1 MDTES
6 AARQIDR
13 DIRHEVLMTGK
24 RPRDAF
30 TDMITSLPKKFKSP
44 ELHKK
49 VVAKIPSFNKVQP
62 QLARLRAEGYASR
75 LYMADPF
82 GILAAIGG
90 LEEIEK
96 CSRRNVETFHTG
108 EPGNALVML
117 CTVWVLFRFNILM
130 RHEYIVLVTR
140 QCLLKTSKLPSEI

>member
-1 MDTES
+1 
-6 AARQIDR
+6 
-13 DIRHEVLMTGK
+13 
-24 RPRDAF
+24 
-30 TDMITSLPKKFKSP
+30 MITSLPKKFKSP

-49 VVAKIPSFNKVQP
+49 VISKIPSFNKVQP

-96 CSRRNVETFHTG
+96 YSRRNAATFCAG
-108 EPGNALVML
+108 ERGNALVIL
-117 CTVWVLFRFNILM
+117 CHV
-130 RHEYIVLVTR
+130 
-140 QCLLKTSKLPSEI
+140 

>member
-1 MDTES
+1 MATES

-13 DIRHEVLMTGK
+13 DIRHEVLTTGK

-49 VVAKIPSFNKVQP
+49 VISKIPSFNKVQP

-96 CSRRNVETFHTG
+96 YSRRNAATFCAG
-108 EPGNALVML
+108 QRGNALVSL
-117 CTVWVLFRFNILM
+117 CHV
-130 RHEYIVLVTR
+130 
-140 QCLLKTSKLPSEI
+140 

>member
-1 MDTES
+1 MMHTES
-6 AARQIDR
+6 AARQVDR
-13 DIRHEVLMTGK
+13 DIRHEVLTTGK

-82 GILAAIGG
+82 SILAAIGG

-96 CSRRNVETFHTG
+96 YCQRNVEMFCAG
-108 EPGNALVML
+108 QPGIALVML
-117 CTVWVLFRFNILM
+117 CYFIGHSLFFLALWN
-130 RHEYIVLVTR
+130 
-140 QCLLKTSKLPSEI
+140 

>member
-1 MDTES
+1 V
-6 AARQIDR
+6 DR
-13 DIRHEVLMTGK
+13 DIRHDVLTTGK

-30 TDMITSLPKKFKSP
+30 TDMMMSLPKKFKSP

-49 VVAKIPSFNKVQP
+49 VIAKIPSFSRVQP

-75 LYMADPF
+75 LYMANPF

-96 CSRRNVETFHTG
+96 YSQRNAETFYAG
-108 EPGNALVML
+108 LPGNALVMF
-117 CTVWVLFRFNILM
+117 CCVCGIMYCFFGF
-130 RHEYIVLVTR
+130 
-140 QCLLKTSKLPSEI
+140 SKLMKMTQTSHSL